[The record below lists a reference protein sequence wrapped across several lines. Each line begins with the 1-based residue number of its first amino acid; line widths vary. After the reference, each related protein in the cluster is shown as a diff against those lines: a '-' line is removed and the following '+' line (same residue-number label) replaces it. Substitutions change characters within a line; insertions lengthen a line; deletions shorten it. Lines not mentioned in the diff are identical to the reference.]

1 MMKIVAVLVMATCAA
16 QAGLVVLP
24 NSNAAANGNSGTVIP
39 FAEGTQDVLFQ
50 WDIAGSQFG
59 SVPVGSSITALG
71 FRLAGT
77 QSTLPSAP
85 LTIGTFDLQLG
96 TSLNPIGALSATE
109 ANNIGPDAVTVL
121 SGPLVI
127 PTNALLGGPG
137 PNPFFLINFTTPY
150 SYQGGDL
157 LFSLR
162 VVNSAAIGSIVLD
175 GDNVDSIG
183 DTASNL
189 SAPKQ
194 TEFFNYPVTEIQFGA
209 AVATPEPSSLL
220 MLGSGLIF
228 LGGCGCRAARRGRS
242 QPGA

>member
-1 MMKIVAVLVMATCAA
+1 MNRIVIRMRAKGGGGAGRERPQSAISRYFPPVLEVVECEAMMKIVAVLVMATCAA

-85 LTIGTFDLQLG
+85 LTIGTFDLQLS

-127 PTNALLGGPG
+127 PTNAC
-137 PNPFFLINFTTPY
+137 
-150 SYQGGDL
+150 
-157 LFSLR
+157 
-162 VVNSAAIGSIVLD
+162 SAVLD
-175 GDNVDSIG
+175 QIHS
-183 DTASNL
+183 
-189 SAPKQ
+189 
-194 TEFFNYPVTEIQFGA
+194 F
-209 AVATPEPSSLL
+209 
-220 MLGSGLIF
+220 
-228 LGGCGCRAARRGRS
+228 
-242 QPGA
+242 